1 MDIQGYFMNINRA
14 RLLSM
19 VCEELQGYAPRKS
32 PNGERWAQVLDY
44 GLIFFLLEEII
55 LTDPTQNCII
65 KGRKSDWDGL
75 PANKSLFRTPHDCG
89 LPIGNLT
96 SQLFSNIYLNR
107 LDQFVKRTLGEKHYG
122 RYVDDFYIAS
132 RNRARLEIHKETIRE
147 FLRQEL
153 GLVLHPLKTK
163 IERTAYGISYLGI
176 YVKPHRVYL
185 DNKTL
190 KRVVRKIRIVLRMAD
205 GNQLLSSVN
214 SYLGYMK
221 HFKCGKIKERLFAG
235 KPELERFGTFTGHF
249 DKFCLLKPA
258 TEIVAEVPRIVMDK
272 TG

>member
-1 MDIQGYFMNINRA
+1 MAIYDNLPVFKDTYD
-14 RLLSM
+14 LLLNFIRQS
-19 VCEELQGYAPRKS
+19 
-32 PNGERWAQVLDY
+32 
-44 GLIFFLLEEII
+44 
-55 LTDPTQNCII
+55 
-65 KGRKSDWDGL
+65 
-75 PANKSLFRTPHDCG
+75 ANKSLFRTPHDCG

-122 RYVDDFYIAS
+122 RYVDDFYIVS

-147 FLRQEL
+147 FLSEEL

-176 YVKPHRVYL
+176 YAKPHRGYL

-190 KRVVRKIRIVLRMAD
+190 KRVVRKIRIVLRMTD

-235 KPELERFGTFTGHF
+235 KSELERFGTFTGHF

-258 TEIVAEVPRIVMDK
+258 TEIVAEVPRIMMDK